1 MSEQQNIEYK
11 QSWRDE
17 YIKTIVAFANSQGGT
32 IYIGKNDT
40 GEVVGVEDHIWLLEN
55 LPNKIRDLI
64 GILPQVNRYEQLG
77 LYYIEISTSTHSV
90 PISLKGIYY
99 IRIGSTTQELKGN
112 ALTEFLLRKS
122 GKTWDDIIEP
132 TAKIEDIDA
141 KSFDYF
147 LKVAKETGRLLET
160 EDLSMAELMEKLRL
174 VEDGR
179 LKRAAVVLFGKDPGR
194 FYPNLSVKIGRFR
207 NGDEDLLF
215 QEVIEGNSI
224 ELLKSIPDILNR
236 KFFTKPIHFEG
247 LQRIEKGEYPIGA
260 LREMIL
266 NALVHRDYMGSTVQ
280 IRMYDNR
287 FSIWN
292 EGLLP
297 QGLTLESL
305 KHHHPSR
312 PRNPIIADICFKA
325 GYIDAWGRGT
335 LKIIH
340 SCRDA
345 ELPEPEIKEEHG
357 GITVTLFRDIFTIE
371 HLQKLGLNE
380 RQIKG
385 IMYLKENNRITNKY
399 YQTLNAVSRETATRD
414 LKELIMKHLIKA
426 SGQKGAGS
434 YYTLHSIAS

>member
-17 YIKTIVAFANSQGGT
+17 YMKTIVAFANSQGGS
-32 IYIGKNDT
+32 IYIGKSDT
-40 GEVVGVEDHIWLLEN
+40 GEVVGVEDHVWLLEN

-64 GILPQVNRYEQLG
+64 GILPQVNRIEESG
-77 LYYIEISTSTHSV
+77 MYYVEISTSPYSV
-90 PISLKGIYY
+90 PISYRGIYF
-99 IRIGSTTQELKGN
+99 IRIGSTTQELRGN

-122 GKTWDDIIEP
+122 GKTWDDIIEAG
-132 TAKIEDIDA
+132 AKIEDIDT

-147 LKVAKETGRLLET
+147 LKVSKESGRLLDKEGA
-160 EDLSMAELMEKLRL
+160 SMSELLEKLRL
-174 VEDGR
+174 IEDGKP
-179 LKRAAVVLFGKDPGR
+179 KRAAIILLGKDPGR
-194 FYPNLSVKIGRFR
+194 FYPNLAVKIGRFR
-207 NGDEDLLF
+207 NSDGELLF
-215 QEVIEGNSI
+215 QEIIEGNTMT
-224 ELLKSIPDILNR
+224 LLKTIPEILNK

-287 FSIWN
+287 FTIWN

-335 LKIIH
+335 LKIIN
-340 SCRDA
+340 SCREA
-345 ELPEPEIKEEHG
+345 ELPEPEIKEQHG
-357 GITVTLFRDIFTIE
+357 GIAVTLFKDIYTNE
-371 HLQKLGLNE
+371 HLQKLGLND
-380 RQIKG
+380 RQIKAVLV
-385 IMYLKENNRITNKY
+385 IKEKGDISNTEFQKLTN
-399 YQTLNAVSRETATRD
+399 VSKATATRD
-414 LKELIMKHLIKA
+414 LTEMVEKFEILNKTGKTGIGTRYVL
-426 SGQKGAGS
+426 KGS
-434 YYTLHSIAS
+434 